1 MNSRYVDILIPVPV
15 NVALFGKKVFA
26 NIIKIGGKMRLI
38 LEWGGPPP
46 KMTGVLIRGD
56 RDRHTGRMPC
66 EDRGRDWSDVPIR

>member
-15 NVALFGKKVFA
+15 NVALFGKRVFA

-56 RDRHTGRMPC
+56 RD
-66 EDRGRDWSDVPIR
+66 IREECHVKTEGEIEVMYL